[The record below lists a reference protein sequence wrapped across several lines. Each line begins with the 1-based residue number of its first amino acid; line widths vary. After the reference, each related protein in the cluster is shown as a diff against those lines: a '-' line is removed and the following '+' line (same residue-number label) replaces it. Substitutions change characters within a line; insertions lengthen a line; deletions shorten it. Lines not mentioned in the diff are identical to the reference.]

1 MVRWILSY
9 SYIIKKN
16 KINGE
21 LAMAQVISIK
31 DNTAII
37 MIDKDFNFETHKS
50 FRNSIKESLES
61 GVREIILDFKS
72 VEYMDSTAL
81 GLLMVAKDTANEV
94 ECDIKLKSVAGYAR
108 KVLEMSSFDKKFSI
122 LD

>member
-1 MVRWILSY
+1 
-9 SYIIKKN
+9 
-16 KINGE
+16 
-21 LAMAQVISIK
+21 MAQLMNIDSNVA
-31 DNTAII
+31 TI

-61 GVREIILDFKS
+61 GAKEIILEFKE

-94 ECDIKLKSVAGYAR
+94 DCAIKLKSVAGYAL
-108 KVLEMSSFDKKFSI
+108 KILEMSQFDQKFEI
-122 LD
+122 IE